1 MSNARSTAILEIVV
15 YGVIILIAGAV
26 FINAMGLPVSNREP
40 LGSASIP
47 QAVCVLIAFLCAIL
61 LLRAVAT
68 LRTTRADVPAK
79 PSGAEA
85 APSYVRRYD
94 LSLALFVLA
103 IAFTVILQERWVKAE
118 ILTPTFLTAGILIL
132 NRFRPRSII
141 PSVVIGVV
149 VGLATTYVFKNFFY
163 IDLP

>member
-1 MSNARSTAILEIVV
+1 MPNSRSTAILEIFV
-15 YGVIILIAGAV
+15 YGAIILIAAAV

-47 QAVCVLIAFLCAIL
+47 QIVCVLIALLCAIL

-68 LRTTRADVPAK
+68 LRATSAGASARPAGE
-79 PSGAEA
+79 SA

-103 IAFTVILQERWVKAE
+103 IAFTIILQERWVKAE
-118 ILTPTFLTAGILIL
+118 ILTPAFLTAGILIL

-149 VGLATTYVFKNFFY
+149 IGLVTTYVFKNFFY